1 LDHSLLRMD
10 RLICLL
16 GLVVFVALA
25 WALSSNRRLFPW
37 RVVLTGLGLQLVFG
51 VLILRTGAGKG
62 IFVFL
67 DKAFRKLLSF
77 ADEGIGFVFGA
88 ISKPVLMAPVFGGG
102 NAASLALI
110 VTGSIILVS
119 ALSSLLYHYGVLQQ
133 IVKAAAWVM
142 RRVMRTSGSE
152 TLAAAANI
160 FMGQTEAPLVVRPY
174 LARMTRSELMC
185 LMVGGMATI
194 AGGVLAAY
202 VSFGISAGHLLT
214 ASVMSAPAAMMM
226 AKILIPETEESETAH
241 GAHKPIERE
250 TTNGIDALC
259 HGASDGMKLAI
270 NVIAMLIAFV
280 AVVALANY
288 LLSLGLRLC
297 GQNVPQPLQLVL
309 GWLNAP
315 CAWLMG
321 VPWQDCGKVG
331 ALLGER
337 VVLNEF
343 LAYLHLSQQT
353 GDITPRSA
361 EIATY
366 ALCGFANI
374 GSIAIQ
380 IGGIGALVPQRRAE
394 LAKIGLKSMV
404 GGLLACYCTACVAG
418 LLL

>member
-1 LDHSLLRMD
+1 MP

-16 GLVVFVALA
+16 GLIVFVTLA
-25 WALSSNRRLFPW
+25 WALSERRRLFPW
-37 RVVLTGLGLQLVFG
+37 RAVITGLALQLTFG
-51 VLILRTGAGKG
+51 ALILRTQIGHDSFAL
-62 IFVFL
+62 L
-67 DKAFRKLLSF
+67 DRLFRRLLSF
-77 ADEGIGFVFGA
+77 GDEGIALVFGPLGTPA
-88 ISKPVLMAPVFGGG
+88 KLTAAFGPGSG
-102 NAASLALI
+102 FILALTI
-110 VTGSIILVS
+110 TGSIIIVS
-119 ALSSLLYHYGVLQQ
+119 ALSCLMYHYGILQQ

-160 FMGQTEAPLVVRPY
+160 FMGQTEAPLVIRPY
-174 LARMTRSELMC
+174 LAHMTRSELLC

-214 ASVMSAPAAMMM
+214 ASVISAPAALMMS
-226 AKILIPETEESETAH
+226 KILIPETEASETAH
-241 GAHKPIERE
+241 GATKPIERE
-250 TTNGIDALC
+250 TENGIDALC
-259 HGASDGMKLAI
+259 LGASDGMKLAI

-280 AVVALANY
+280 ATVALANY
-288 LLSLGLRLC
+288 LLSLGLRAL
-297 GQNVPQPLQLVL
+297 GQNVAQPLQLVL

-321 VPWQDCGKVG
+321 IPWSECGQVG

-343 LAYLHLSQQT
+343 LAYLHLSQQGAT
-353 GDITPRSA
+353 LSPRTVEIT
-361 EIATY
+361 TY
-366 ALCGFANI
+366 ALCGFANF

-380 IGGIGALVPQRRAE
+380 IGGIGALAPQRRAE
-394 LAKIGLKSMV
+394 LAQLGLKSML
-404 GGLLACYCTACVAG
+404 GGLLSCYCTACVAG

>member
-1 LDHSLLRMD
+1 ME

-25 WALSSNRRLFPW
+25 WALSEKRRLFPW
-37 RVVLTGLGLQLVFG
+37 RAVLAGLALQLAFG
-51 VLILRTGAGKG
+51 ALILRTQLGHDA
-62 IFVFL
+62 FALL
-67 DKAFRKLLSF
+67 DKMFRRLLGF
-77 ADEGIGFVFGA
+77 ANEGVGMVFGPLGGPTTLQA
-88 ISKPVLMAPVFGGG
+88 AFGPNNGFI
-102 NAASLALI
+102 LALTI
-110 VTGSIILVS
+110 TGTIILVS
-119 ALSSLLYHYGVLQQ
+119 ALSSFFYHYGVLQW
-133 IVKAAAWVM
+133 IVKGAAWVM

-160 FMGQTEAPLVVRPY
+160 FMGQTEAPLVIKPY
-174 LARMTRSELMC
+174 LARMTRSELLC

-214 ASVMSAPAAMMM
+214 ASVISAPAALMMS
-226 AKILIPETEESETAH
+226 KILIPETEASETAH
-241 GAHKPIERE
+241 GANKVIERE
-250 TTNGIDALC
+250 TANGIDALC
-259 HGASDGMKLAI
+259 LGASDGMKLAI
-270 NVIAMLIAFV
+270 NVVAMLIAFV
-280 AVVALANY
+280 AVVALFNY
-288 LLSLGLRLC
+288 MLSLGLRAF

-321 VPWQDCGKVG
+321 VPWSECGQVG

-343 LAYLHLSQQT
+343 FAYLHLSQQ
-353 GDITPRSA
+353 GASLSPRSV

-366 ALCGFANI
+366 ALCGFANF

-380 IGGIGALVPQRRAE
+380 IGGIGALVPERRAD
-394 LAKIGLKSMV
+394 LAQLGLKSMA

>member
-1 LDHSLLRMD
+1 ME

-16 GLVVFVALA
+16 GLAVFVALA
-25 WALSSNRRLFPW
+25 WALSEKRGLFPW
-37 RVVLTGLGLQLVFG
+37 RIVLTGLGLQVAFG
-51 VLILRTGAGKG
+51 ALILRTEAGKG
-62 IFVFL
+62 FFVFL
-67 DKAFRKLLSF
+67 DKAFRKLLGF

-88 ISKPVLMAPVFGGG
+88 ISKPALMAPVFGGE
-102 NAASLALI
+102 NAASVALI
-110 VTGSIILVS
+110 ITGSIILVS
-119 ALSSLLYHYGVLQQ
+119 ALSSLLYHYGVLQW
-133 IVKAAAWVM
+133 IVKGAAWVM

-160 FMGQTEAPLVVRPY
+160 FMGQTEAPLVIKPY

-202 VSFGISAGHLLT
+202 VSFGVSAGHLLT

-226 AKILIPETEESETAH
+226 AKILLPETEESETAH

-250 TTNGIDALC
+250 TANGIDALC

-270 NVIAMLIAFV
+270 NVLAMLIAFV
-280 AVVALANY
+280 AVVALVNY
-288 LLSLGLRLC
+288 LLSLGLRVC

-321 VPWQDCGKVG
+321 VPWADCEKVG

-343 LAYLHLSQQT
+343 FAYLHLGSEIKA
-353 GDITPRSA
+353 GAISPRGVEIT
-361 EIATY
+361 TY
-366 ALCGFANI
+366 ALCGFANFA
-374 GSIAIQ
+374 SIAIQ
-380 IGGIGALVPQRRAE
+380 IGGIGALVPQRRGE
-394 LAKIGLKSMV
+394 LAQLGLKAMV

-418 LLL
+418 MLL

>member
-1 LDHSLLRMD
+1 ME

-25 WALSSNRRLFPW
+25 WALSEKRRLFPW
-37 RVVLTGLGLQLVFG
+37 RTMFSGLALQLLFG
-51 VLILRTGAGKG
+51 ALILRTQLGHDLFAL
-62 IFVFL
+62 L
-67 DKAFRKLLSF
+67 DKMFRRLLEF
-77 ADEGIGFVFGA
+77 ANEGVGLVFGPLGGPA
-88 ISKPVLMAPVFGGG
+88 TLQTAFGPGH
-102 NAASLALI
+102 SFILALTI
-110 VTGSIILVS
+110 TGSIILVS
-119 ALSSLLYHYGVLQQ
+119 ALSSLCYHYGVLQWV
-133 IVKAAAWVM
+133 VKVAAWVM

-160 FMGQTEAPLVVRPY
+160 FMGQTEAPLVIKPY
-174 LARMTRSELMC
+174 LARMTRSELLC

-214 ASVMSAPAAMMM
+214 ASVISAPAALMMS
-226 AKILIPETEESETAH
+226 KILIPETEESETAH
-241 GAHKPIERE
+241 GANKVIERE
-250 TTNGIDALC
+250 TENGIDALC

-270 NVIAMLIAFV
+270 NVVAMLIAFV
-280 AVVALANY
+280 AVVALFNY
-288 LLSLGLRLC
+288 MLSLGLRAC

-321 VPWQDCGKVG
+321 VPWSECGQVG

-343 LAYLHLSQQT
+343 LAYLHLSQQGGALSPRT
-353 GDITPRSA
+353 VEIT
-361 EIATY
+361 TY
-366 ALCGFANI
+366 ALCGFANF

-380 IGGIGALVPQRRAE
+380 IGGIGALIPQRRGE
-394 LAKIGLKSMV
+394 LAQLGVKSML
-404 GGLLACYCTACVAG
+404 GGLLSCYCTACVAG